1 MRKNLLREKLKA
13 GQPTIGTHIQST
25 APGMLELMAMTGVVD
40 YIEFVGPYAPY
51 DLYWLDT
58 LARITELYNIS
69 STLKVDQSIQEF
81 QAQRA
86 IASGIQGV
94 LFTDIRSVEDAKAC
108 VRAVKPDTPTAGG
121 RMGARMYRDSRF
133 YLDCASAGAVQSYD
147 DVVVELM
154 IEKRGAVEQLEEIL
168 AVKGVDMIQFG
179 PADYGIST
187 GVPGPGYGGNP
198 SESDERNAATIKEVE
213 RKVIR
218 TAVERG
224 IAVRVDLLG
233 TETLEQCQEYVDL
246 GVRNFCTGFEFVVMD
261 NWLKSNAPKLRAL
274 VE

>member
-1 MRKNLLREKLKA
+1 
-13 GQPTIGTHIQST
+13 
-25 APGMLELMAMTGVVD
+25 MAMTGVVD

-86 IASGIQGV
+86 IASGIQGI

-133 YLDCASAGAVQSYD
+133 YLDCASAGAVQSYN

-154 IEKRGAVEQLEEIL
+154 IEKRGAVEQLEQIL
-168 AVKGVDMIQFG
+168 AVEGVDMIQFG

-198 SESDERNAATIKEVE
+198 SEADERNAAAIKEVE

-261 NWLKSNAPKLRAL
+261 QWLKSTAPKLRAL

>member
-1 MRKNLLREKLKA
+1 MRKNLLREKLEA

-25 APGMLELMAMTGVVD
+25 DPGMLELMALTGVVD
-40 YIEFVGPYAPY
+40 YIEFVGPYGPY
-51 DLYWLDT
+51 DMYWLDT

-69 STLKVDQSIQEF
+69 SCLKVDQSIQEF

-86 IASGIQGV
+86 VASGIQAI
-94 LFTDIRSVEDAKAC
+94 LFTDIRSVEEAEAC

-121 RMGARMYRDSRF
+121 RMGARMYRNTRF
-133 YLDCASAGAVQSYD
+133 YLECASAGAIQSHN

-154 IEKRGAVEQLEEIL
+154 IEKRGAVEQLEDIL
-168 AVKGVDMIQFG
+168 AVEGVDMIQFG
-179 PADYGIST
+179 PADYAINT
-187 GVPGPGYGGNP
+187 GVPGPGYGGKP
-198 SESDERNAATIKEVE
+198 SEADVRNASTIKEVE

-224 IAVRVDLLG
+224 VAVRVDLLG

-246 GVRNFCTGFEFVVMD
+246 GVRNFCTGFEFVVMHD
-261 NWLKSNAPKLRAL
+261 WLKSNAPKLRAL